1 MRHSVRRKSLIV
13 LAVSAC
19 GLAPSSML
27 AQSDAEAAADAEAV
41 LQVVEDLFDAMRAKD
56 GETLERIFHPNT
68 RLITAGTGADG
79 VPEVTEIP
87 ISRFISSVLASP
99 GYLDERIYNPVV
111 QVNNNLGTVWVEYD
125 FFANGEFSHCG
136 ADAFMMGRSGD
147 GWQIVQIA
155 HTMVREGCPERGG

>member
-1 MRHSVRRKSLIV
+1 MAS
-13 LAVSAC
+13 
-19 GLAPSSML
+19 
-27 AQSDAEAAADAEAV
+27 
-41 LQVVEDLFDAMRAKD
+41 
-56 GETLERIFHPNT
+56 
-68 RLITAGTGADG
+68 
-79 VPEVTEIP
+79 PEVTEIP